1 MTENSCAF
9 SKGRA
14 SQHAFT
20 WLAGL
25 PGSLKDRCVGNGVNR
40 ICCFRLFPLEQ
51 HSSLAEQQ
59 QQLEKFTSCKSDV
72 SRAPWSQSRPR
83 AQEKLA
89 PFAVIPWR
97 SIPDSCGSAVHPT
110 LAPSL
115 LSGIIHPHLCLPHGI
130 TSPCD
135 LHINSSRV
143 FPLLC
148 AQLRR

>member
-1 MTENSCAF
+1 MCRACGAGSAELNPNSEWFENYSLCHRCHKA
-9 SKGRA
+9 
-14 SQHAFT
+14 
-20 WLAGL
+20 
-25 PGSLKDRCVGNGVNR
+25 PGGQPV
-40 ICCFRLFPLEQ
+40 
-51 HSSLAEQQ
+51 SSLAEQQ